1 MENAS
6 RPFLVTG
13 NPAMLENDCACTDTN
28 YVLYVNQGI
37 EQLNDDCAC
46 ADTQIARGEQT
57 RPFPQYPYIKTADS
71 HTASLPKSYH
81 LAFSPYALGGP
92 SILNHA
98 AWERW
103 HQFAQPQ
110 PVAKP
115 FDKQLAAQGLI
126 HPNLTPPTIQA
137 GQPQILTAWLHITN
151 ACNLDCPYCY
161 VRKSSARM
169 SLETGRQAVAA
180 IFDTA
185 KKNGF
190 SQVKLKYAGGE
201 ATLHFKRI
209 RQLHEYAQAL
219 SQMVGIGLKAVV
231 LTNGVMLCKEDAHW
245 LYKNHVKVAVSLD
258 GVGAMHNQLRPLPTG
273 APFDTF
279 SRVAHT
285 IDDVLLPLGI
295 RPDITMTVTAVNARG
310 TADLAKWALID
321 RNLPTSFNFYRQNTQ
336 SSSHTELALE
346 EEAIIQGML
355 AAYKVIEQHLPERPF
370 LDGLLDR
377 VQTQAHT
384 HTCGVGQ
391 SYIVISHTGQIS
403 QCQMHVNTPMTTTFN
418 EDLLLTVQQGPLK
431 NLSVHEKDACSTC
444 QFRYRCSGGCPLE
457 AYRQTGQWHARNP
470 NCHIYKT
477 LYPEALRLEGLR
489 LMKIN
494 GLLT

>member
-13 NPAMLENDCACTDTN
+13 NLAVLENDCACADTN
-28 YVLYVNQGI
+28 YGLHFGQETI
-37 EQLNDDCAC
+37 QAFHDCAC
-46 ADTQIARGEQT
+46 ADAQITSGEQT
-57 RPFPQYPYIKTADS
+57 RPFPQQPYIKTANS
-71 HTASLPKSYH
+71 HTAPLPNNYH
-81 LAFSPYALGGP
+81 LAFSPYAPAGP
-92 SILNHA
+92 SILNKA

-103 HQFAQPQ
+103 HQYTQPQ
-110 PVAKP
+110 PVTEP
-115 FDKQLAAQGLI
+115 FDKALADQGLI
-126 HPNLTPPTIQA
+126 HPTLAPPAIQA
-137 GQPQILTAWLHITN
+137 GQPQTLTAWLHITN

-180 IFDTA
+180 MFDTA
-185 KKNGF
+185 KKHGF
-190 SQVKLKYAGGE
+190 TQVKLKYAGGE
-201 ATLHFKRI
+201 ATLHFKHI
-209 RQLHEYAQAL
+209 RQLHEYAQTL
-219 SQMVGIGLKAVV
+219 SQTMGIGLKAVV
-231 LTNGVMLCKEDAHW
+231 LTNGVMLRKEDALW
-245 LYKNHVKVAVSLD
+245 LRENHVKVAVSLD
-258 GVGAMHNQLRPLPTG
+258 GVGAMHNRLRPLPTG
-273 APFDTF
+273 MPFDTF
-279 SRVAHT
+279 SRVVHT

-310 TADLAKWALID
+310 AADLAKWALID

-377 VQTQAHT
+377 VQSQAHT

-403 QCQMHVNTPMTTTFN
+403 QCQMHVNTPMAATFD

-431 NLSVHEKDACSTC
+431 NLSVHEKDGCGTC

-457 AYRQTGQWHARNP
+457 AYRHTGQWHAKNP
-470 NCHIYKT
+470 NCHLYKT